1 MQTDLQDVFRQ
12 SMRRLAAT
20 VSVITCTQG
29 VSRFGVTATA
39 VTSLCAEPASVLVC
53 LNARASITQPL
64 LQDGRF
70 CVNILQ
76 SHQAEISTMFG
87 GKAKGEDRFN
97 YGTWLGNDE
106 GVPFLVDAQA
116 NLFCRVDG
124 AMPYGTHKIIVG
136 LIEGGGFAPQISP
149 LLFQNGAYTAIDRTA
164 A

>member
-1 MQTDLQDVFRQ
+1 MRTGLQDVFRQ
-12 SMRRLAAT
+12 SMRRLAST
-20 VSVITCTQG
+20 VSVITCAQG
-29 VSRFGVTATA
+29 GYRFGMTATA

-53 LNARASITQPL
+53 LNAHASVTAPL
-64 LQDGRF
+64 LQNGRF

-87 GKAKGEDRFN
+87 GKAKGEERFN

-136 LIEGGGFAPQISP
+136 LLEGGGFAPHISP
-149 LLFQNGAYTAIDRTA
+149 LLFQNGAYA
-164 A
+164 ALRPAA